1 MSDMRE
7 SWTIWVC
14 TNCLM
19 HAANGECG
27 DCHREEGHEG
37 GEPLS
42 LLSNRACPGMGYE
55 GHSEDCPNRYGD
67 HLTNVECGCETNT
80 YSTSTCQ
87 GCGSD
92 YHGERHAM
100 TEWGE

>member
-1 MSDMRE
+1 MGKTRE
-7 SWTIWVC
+7 HWTLWVC
-14 TNCLM
+14 VNCIH

-27 DCHREEGHEG
+27 QCQDKEGHEG

-42 LLSNRACPGMGYE
+42 LLSNEACPGMGLEDHECDDPHNPNYE
-55 GHSEDCPNRYGD
+55 CD
-67 HLTNVECGCETNT
+67 CETNT
-80 YSTSTCQ
+80 FSTSTCE

-92 YHGERHAM
+92 YYGERHAM